1 MQRRHRPAAPAESGH
16 APGRELAGS
25 GPAEITALGVAETG
39 DTITLPS
46 GRRVLLGSGLGC
58 DIVLED
64 PEISSAHCVLEHRPG
79 YTVVRDDGSVRG
91 TFVNN
96 VRVREPIELRPG
108 ALLRLGS
115 LSFVAMVQRRYGPGS
130 AFSRLIGQDPVFR
143 KAVAT
148 AMRAAVT
155 DCSVLVLGETGTGK
169 ELLAQAIH
177 EASPR
182 AGGPLVALNCGA
194 IPSQLIGSELF
205 GHQQGSFTGAG
216 ADRDGM
222 FVHASGG
229 TMFLDELGELPM
241 EQQPHLLRVLETRHV
256 RRLGANSEQP
266 VDVRLIAATNRID
279 HMEGTGSS
287 RLRLDLY
294 HRIATVVIELPP
306 LRARSGDIPLL
317 VRAFMDELAR
327 DFGHRQIRSRTLQAL
342 SDHAWPGNVRELRAS
357 IQRAMALCP
366 RELTME
372 QLVPRALRPSVAP
385 DPGRGKDKNI
395 DRGMAYTMDDDPG
408 AIVWETAESPPTHAS
423 RAAEPGPAPLTPAV
437 TMRQDGITPLDT
449 VLRERMRHA
458 LIRCGSIRRA
468 AQALGMPKSTFA
480 DRARRLGVFRDIVR
494 NRYG

>member
-1 MQRRHRPAAPAESGH
+1 MQRRHRPGAPAESGH
-16 APGRELAGS
+16 ARARELAGP
-25 GPAEITALGVAETG
+25 GPAVITALGLVDTG
-39 DTITLPS
+39 DTLTLPP
-46 GRRVLLGSGLGC
+46 GKRVLLGSGLGC

-79 YTVVRDDGSVRG
+79 YTVVRDDGSVYG
-91 TFVNN
+91 TFLNGA
-96 VRVREPIELRPG
+96 RVREPVELRPG

-115 LSFVAMVQRRYGPGS
+115 LSFVALSQRRYGPGS
-130 AFSRLIGQDPVFR
+130 AFSRLVGQDPAFR
-143 KAVAT
+143 RAVAT

-205 GHQQGSFTGAG
+205 GHQQGAFTGAG

-222 FVHASGG
+222 FLHACGG
-229 TMFLDELGELPM
+229 TLFLDELGELPM

-256 RRLGANSEQP
+256 RRLGSNSEQP
-266 VDVRLIAATNRID
+266 VDVRLIAATNRVD
-279 HMEGTGSS
+279 RMEGTGSS

-306 LRARSGDIPLL
+306 LRARPGDIPLL

-342 SDHAWPGNVRELRAS
+342 REHAWPGNVRELRAS

-372 QLVPRALRPSVAP
+372 QLLPRGPRSSVAEETAR
-385 DPGRGKDKNI
+385 D
-395 DRGMAYTMDDDPG
+395 AYTEVEDDPD
-408 AIVWETAESPPTHAS
+408 AIVWRTTSSPGHAS
-423 RAAEPGPAPLTPAV
+423 GAGRASRVSEPDPAPLAPAV
-437 TMRQDGITPLDT
+437 SLRVDGITPLDT

-468 AQALGMPKSTFA
+468 AQALGIPKSTFA
-480 DRARRLGVFRDIVR
+480 DRARRLGVFRDLTR

>member
-1 MQRRHRPAAPAESGH
+1 MQRRHRAADGGH
-16 APGRELAGS
+16 ARIREIAGS
-25 GPAEITALGVAETG
+25 GRAEITALALV
-39 DTITLPS
+39 DTSDTLTLPP
-46 GRRVLLGSGLGC
+46 GKRVLMGSGLGC

-79 YTVVRDDGSVRG
+79 HTVVRDDGSVYG
-91 TFVNN
+91 TFLNGA
-96 VRVREPIELRPG
+96 RVRDPVELRPG
-108 ALLRLGS
+108 SLLRLGS
-115 LSFVAMVQRRYGPGS
+115 LSFVALSQRKYGPGS
-130 AFSRLIGQDPVFR
+130 AFSRLIGQDPAFR
-143 KAVAT
+143 KAVTT

-205 GHQQGSFTGAG
+205 GHEQGAFTGAG

-222 FVHASGG
+222 FVHACGG
-229 TMFLDELGELPM
+229 TLFLDELGELPM

-256 RRLGANSEQP
+256 RRVGSNREQP
-266 VDVRLIAATNRID
+266 VDVRLIAATNRLD
-279 HMEGTGSS
+279 ATGSS

-306 LRARSGDIPLL
+306 LRARPGDIPLL

-327 DFGHRQIRSRTLQAL
+327 DFGYRQIRSRTLRAL

-366 RELTME
+366 RELTLE
-372 QLVPRALRPSVAP
+372 QLLPRGPRASAAADAPEETKRNSYTEVSLDPDAIAWESSPAPSH
-385 DPGRGKDKNI
+385 G
-395 DRGMAYTMDDDPG
+395 
-408 AIVWETAESPPTHAS
+408 AS
-423 RAAEPGPAPLTPAV
+423 RASEPDPAPLAPAV
-437 TMRQDGITPLDT
+437 SLRVEGITPLDT

-480 DRARRLGVFRDIVR
+480 DRARRLGVFRDLIQSR
-494 NRYG
+494 RYG